1 MFATIFVLQNATVV
15 NTQMISHHFI
25 EISFI
30 LFFHIYLNTFLTNKK
45 KKIHSTLTHDLDLLR
60 PLHLGLP
67 SIAPIATASPSIAPT
82 TTASKSHQRLHR
94 SVTSFAENLNLQ
106 EFIRLFDFVLH

>member
-15 NTQMISHHFI
+15 NIQMISHHFI

-45 KKIHSTLTHDLDLLR
+45 NKNTFSQKKRTALSLSLSLSLS
-60 PLHLGLP
+60 LYML
-67 SIAPIATASPSIAPT
+67 SIAIPLSLTI
-82 TTASKSHQRLHR
+82 
-94 SVTSFAENLNLQ
+94 
-106 EFIRLFDFVLH
+106 